1 MKKIKLLISIIF
13 LIVILL
19 NSNNIV
25 KAALNIT
32 KIEITKDPTKTKY
45 KVGESFDK
53 TGMEII
59 ATYSDGS

>member
-13 LIVILL
+13 LIVIVL

-45 KVGESFDK
+45 KV
-53 TGMEII
+53 
-59 ATYSDGS
+59 